1 MVQGLV
7 CPLQLQ
13 ARASELSEQLSK
25 EREAKEQ
32 QGGIL
37 SQQLKSLQQMEEER
51 RHTLSQKVFLH
62 VAPSHV
68 HRTYVV
74 CLSVDHQEDLQA
86 QLEEFGSSRQD
97 MSAKVSALQRE
108 VSDLQAQLK
117 EERSRHEADMDQL
130 EKESDTL
137 KDSLLERNSALVGS

>member
-1 MVQGLV
+1 ML
-7 CPLQLQ
+7 PYH
-13 ARASELSEQLSK
+13 
-25 EREAKEQ
+25 
-32 QGGIL
+32 
-37 SQQLKSLQQMEEER
+37 MY
-51 RHTLSQKVFLH
+51 
-62 VAPSHV
+62 V